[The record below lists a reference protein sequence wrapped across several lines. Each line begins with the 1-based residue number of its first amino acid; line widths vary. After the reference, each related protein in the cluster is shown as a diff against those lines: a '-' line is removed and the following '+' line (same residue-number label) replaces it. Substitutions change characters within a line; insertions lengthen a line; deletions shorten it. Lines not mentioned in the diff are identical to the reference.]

1 MSLTGFRFDSIAPS
15 APFDSN
21 LTTTRPF
28 STPSGTPSAS
38 PRKTLSKNPNGV
50 YRWEGAGSAKQSRS
64 RNRYASPAFG
74 ASRSTP
80 ERLVMKEISS
90 SQEPRSDSKRRKV
103 DDEFVEETSSNAE
116 TSTNGSSLPFP
127 TSGPPTVP
135 RANGVFPK
143 LVPSTPSRLRI
154 PTVQKPTTPVVPS
167 PLRQAWSEASST
179 SQNDGKQSPPPPRQ
193 SKAAN
198 FMAELIKEVTPPRKP
213 DVSNPYQTA
222 SPVSKVGPPR
232 RANKRLRAT
241 GKPTVPVVVEKKP
254 EEEDVKA
261 DASNEKEKEKQKEY
275 SPQAIIEAT
284 VPKVFSSY

>member
-1 MSLTGFRFDSIAPS
+1 M
-15 APFDSN
+15 
-21 LTTTRPF
+21 
-28 STPSGTPSAS
+28 
-38 PRKTLSKNPNGV
+38 
-50 YRWEGAGSAKQSRS
+50 YRWEGAGSAKQSRP

-90 SQEPRSDSKRRKV
+90 SQEPRSDSKKRKV
-103 DDEFVEETSSNAE
+103 DDEFVEETSFNAE
-116 TSTNGSSLPFP
+116 ASINGSSLPFP
-127 TSGPPTVP
+127 TSGPPTVSL
-135 RANGVFPK
+135 ANGVFPK
-143 LVPSTPSRLRI
+143 LVVPSTPSRLRI
-154 PTVQKPTTPVVPS
+154 PAVQKPTTPVVPS
-167 PLRQAWSEASST
+167 PLRQAWSDASST

-241 GKPTVPVVVEKKP
+241 GKPTVPAVVKKKP

-284 VPKVFSSY
+284 VPKVFSSSIDMHRGLKLS